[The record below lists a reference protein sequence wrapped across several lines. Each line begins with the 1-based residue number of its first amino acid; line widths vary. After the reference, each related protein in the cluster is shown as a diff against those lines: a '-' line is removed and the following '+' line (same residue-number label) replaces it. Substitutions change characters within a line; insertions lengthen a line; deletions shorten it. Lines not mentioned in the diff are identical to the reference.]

1 MWYAAENVSR
11 LPRGSLK
18 NSKIMKKD
26 IILSG
31 VGGQGILSIA
41 TVIGWAAIKN
51 NLYLKQAE
59 VHGMSQRGGDVQS
72 NLRLSSDPIFSD
84 LIPKG
89 ECEIIISMEPM
100 EALRYLPYLKKGGW
114 IITNSAPFVNIPAYP
129 EVSAIDSD
137 LNREANVISFD
148 SDQIAKDC
156 GAPRSS
162 NMALLG
168 AAAKYIEIL
177 DVEALK
183 EGIRNVFARKG
194 EKIVEDNIKAF
205 EAGYGIA
212 AKR

>member
-1 MWYAAENVSR
+1 
-11 LPRGSLK
+11 
-18 NSKIMKKD
+18 MKRD
-26 IILSG
+26 IILAG

-41 TVIGWAAIKN
+41 TVIGSAALEQ
-51 NLYLKQAE
+51 NLSLKQAE

>member
-1 MWYAAENVSR
+1 
-11 LPRGSLK
+11 
-18 NSKIMKKD
+18 MKKD

-41 TVIGWAAIKN
+41 TIIGWAAIKN
-51 NLYLKQAE
+51 SLYLKQAE

-89 ECEIIISMEPM
+89 ECELIISMEPM

-114 IITNSAPFVNIPAYP
+114 IITNSAPFVNIPSYP
-129 EVSAIDSD
+129 ELEKVAAD
-137 LNREANVISFD
+137 LKKEANVISFD
-148 SDQIAKDC
+148 SDQVAKDC

-168 AAAKYIEIL
+168 AAAKYIEII
-177 DVEALK
+177 EPETLK
-183 EGIRNVFARKG
+183 DGIRNVFARKG
-194 EKIVEDNIKAF
+194 EQIVEDNIKAF
-205 EAGYGIA
+205 EAGFQIA
-212 AKR
+212 TKK